1 MERTLILVPNRSFY
15 FFNQLELPNVVI
27 SPVFRL
33 VHGASQ
39 IAWKS
44 FRKLKLS
51 ASSLFYE
58 DWYKDLRSFSKIIVF
73 DMAAWLDNALMRNI
87 SKHKNS
93 SARCYLYSWNIV
105 RNEHVVLDHFAS
117 CEKYG
122 FSYYSYDYSNC
133 KQYGFH
139 FNTIM
144 YDENLHLLS
153 HPLTSDILFL
163 GFLKDRKENMLALYN
178 LISGAGMTPEFVVVE
193 NSAQHDNLPF
203 TVKHS
208 YVNYMDYLDMVS
220 RSKAILDI
228 TQQGQNGFSMRV
240 MEAIFLNKKLVSTN
254 TALLSA
260 DFYDPNN
267 ILVIDLQNPD
277 KELLTMFLQS
287 DFHLYDEQIKRYYS
301 VSSWIDRFQQ

>member
-1 MERTLILVPNRSFY
+1 
-15 FFNQLELPNVVI
+15 
-27 SPVFRL
+27 
-33 VHGASQ
+33 
-39 IAWKS
+39 
-44 FRKLKLS
+44 
-51 ASSLFYE
+51 
-58 DWYKDLRSFSKIIVF
+58 
-73 DMAAWLDNALMRNI
+73 
-87 SKHKNS
+87 
-93 SARCYLYSWNIV
+93 
-105 RNEHVVLDHFAS
+105 
-117 CEKYG
+117 
-122 FSYYSYDYSNC
+122 
-133 KQYGFH
+133 
-139 FNTIM
+139 
-144 YDENLHLLS
+144 
-153 HPLTSDILFL
+153 
-163 GFLKDRKENMLALYN
+163 MLALYN